1 MTSSRKLRGTLI
13 VKFTII
19 FAEPPD
25 SPKAATE
32 KYILA
37 LYGKT
42 LVDFARDM
50 ERSEAPAKPKE
61 ANAG

>member
-1 MTSSRKLRGTLI
+1 